1 MSPIIVIRKNVKL
14 WIRGLIATAINGFAS
29 GVVLIVADPVAFNL
43 DAGLRKLVATSTVFA
58 IFGLANYLKQHP
70 LPDDE
75 DIVSITSNGRTI
87 GAYLLPL
94 LLVSCL
100 AASVSG
106 CAGTMKP
113 PVITP
118 DDQAQVMDLGVK
130 ALAGLEV
137 AGIVMRDGR
146 QLVSDLH
153 RAGTPG
159 ITIEVRT
166 AVNSAVIAANEIIQR
181 VITHIDNGV
190 KKVGQL
196 ATISDMKGWAREGIN
211 AFLDVAREL
220 EKQADGRVTTAGRF
234 IRSALEVLG
243 ALVGVDVR
251 PPAPAIAAGIEVTR

>member
-43 DAGLRKLVATSTVFA
+43 DSGLRKLVATSTVFA

-75 DIVSITSNGRTI
+75 DVVSVTSNGRTLL
-87 GAYLLPL
+87 GLMLPL
-94 LLVSCL
+94 LLVTGL
-100 AASVSG
+100 ASA

-118 DDQAQVMDLGVK
+118 DDQAQVMDIGVK

-146 QLVSDLH
+146 QLVSDLQ

-159 ITIEVRT
+159 ITLEVRT
-166 AVNSAVIAANEIIQR
+166 AVNNAVIAANDIIQR

-190 KKVGQL
+190 KRVGRL
-196 ATISDMKGWAREGIN
+196 ASISDMKGWAREGIN

-243 ALVGVDVR
+243 GLVGLDVR
-251 PPAPAIAAGIEVTR
+251 PPALADGIEVTR